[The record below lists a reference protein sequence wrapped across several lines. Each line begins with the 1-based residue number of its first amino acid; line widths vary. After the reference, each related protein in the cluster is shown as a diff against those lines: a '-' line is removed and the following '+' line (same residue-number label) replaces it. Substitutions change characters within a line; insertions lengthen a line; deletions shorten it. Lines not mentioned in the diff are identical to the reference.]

1 MTDESINSD
10 PENDADVGDD
20 AAQSDDTA
28 FGTPISRRTNDRLRV
43 LAFGVLPAMVIVLG
57 AGAGFLRWQESSH
70 RAVDAARIESMAA
83 ARDATVAILS
93 YKADSVEQDLHS
105 ARDHLT
111 GNFLESFS
119 NLVDK
124 VVIPGAREKR
134 ISTTVQVQGVAS
146 VSVTARHAVALAF
159 VDQTV
164 TIGGGAPSGSASS
177 VRLTLDRVG
186 DRWLVSGFDPV

>member
-1 MTDESINSD
+1 MTDESVN
-10 PENDADVGDD
+10 ADSEIDIDIDVEDI
-20 AAQSDDTA
+20 AVDT
-28 FGTPISRRTNDRLRV
+28 PMSRRTNDRLRV

-57 AGAGFLRWQESSH
+57 AGAGFLLRQDSSH
-70 RAVDAARIESMAA
+70 RAVDVARVESMAA

-124 VVIPGAREKR
+124 VVIPGAKEKR
-134 ISTTVQVQGVAS
+134 ISTTVQVAAVAS
-146 VSVTARHAVALAF
+146 VAATATHAVALAF

-177 VRLTLDRVG
+177 VRITLDKID